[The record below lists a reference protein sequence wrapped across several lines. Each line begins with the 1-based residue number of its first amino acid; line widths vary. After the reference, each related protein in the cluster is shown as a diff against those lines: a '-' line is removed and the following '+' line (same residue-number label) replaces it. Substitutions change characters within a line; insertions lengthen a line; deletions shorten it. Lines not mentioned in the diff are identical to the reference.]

1 MKEVTVKRGP
11 EGDLEVRHMPLALV
25 YALRELPKLLSP
37 EFPEAT
43 SRLSQDPYAGH
54 PGEGAEDPSGD
65 WSRHTRP
72 ELSHLF
78 ESARTLV
85 LEDLEG
91 LTREGDLPPLFEIRI
106 PGNHLTAW
114 LSALAAARIGLSEI
128 HEVTAKD
135 MEKAPGALLPN
146 DRHRGILLIQLL
158 GWMQTILIGDEEET

>member
-65 WSRHTRP
+65 WSRHTR
-72 ELSHLF
+72 S
-78 ESARTLV
+78 SAISSSQPGRSCS
-85 LEDLEG
+85 
-91 LTREGDLPPLFEIRI
+91 RI
-106 PGNHLTAW
+106 SRA
-114 LSALAAARIGLSEI
+114 
-128 HEVTAKD
+128 
-135 MEKAPGALLPN
+135 
-146 DRHRGILLIQLL
+146 
-158 GWMQTILIGDEEET
+158 